1 MIDLLATFITFFA
14 VIDPVGT
21 VPVFTAITQRFSEP
35 HRRRIAFIT
44 VFAAA
49 GVLLFFVV
57 AGQLLLT
64 ALGIPLSSFQLAG
77 GIILFLFAL
86 SMVFGPSKPEEEV
99 KLVESGHE
107 TAIYPLAVPS
117 IASPGAIL
125 TAVLLTD
132 NARISF
138 LEQTLVTATIL
149 AVLAVQL
156 VLLLLATRL
165 QRLIGNAGSSLISR
179 IMGMLLAAVATTHVV
194 AGLRESLLL

>member
-21 VPVFTAITQRFSEP
+21 IPVFTAITQRFSPE
-35 HRRRIAFIT
+35 HRRRIAFIA
-44 VFAAA
+44 VIAAA
-49 GVLLFFVV
+49 AVLLFFVV
-57 AGQLLLT
+57 AGPLLLN
-64 ALGIPLSSFQLAG
+64 ALGIPLASFQLAG

-86 SMVFGPSKPEEEV
+86 TMVFGPSKPEEEV

-132 NARISF
+132 SPGIT
-138 LEQTLVTATIL
+138 LWGQTLVTLTMF

-165 QRLIGNAGSSLISR
+165 QKWIGNAGSSLISR
-179 IMGMLLAAVATTHVV
+179 IMGMLLAAVAVTHVV
-194 AGLRESLLL
+194 AGAKLSFAL